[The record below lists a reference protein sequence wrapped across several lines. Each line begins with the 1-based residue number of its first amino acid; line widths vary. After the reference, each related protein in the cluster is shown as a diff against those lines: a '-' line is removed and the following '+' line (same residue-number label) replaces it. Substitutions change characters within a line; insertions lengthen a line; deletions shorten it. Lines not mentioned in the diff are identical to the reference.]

1 MNGLDE
7 TTLAALT
14 PGSSPWRMRA
24 GKVTDVIGTLVRATG
39 VDVRCGD
46 FCELRTRDGALL
58 QLAEAVGFQG
68 DKVLLMPLAGTAG
81 LSRSTLVVDTGR
93 PLQVRVGPGLLGR
106 VVDVLGK
113 PIDGKGA
120 VPWASTVDLM
130 RPPPGPMER
139 PMIGTPLVT
148 GIRCV
153 DALATI
159 GEGQRMGIFA
169 PAGTGKSTLMS
180 MFARGASCDV
190 NVITLIGE
198 RGREVREFIER
209 VLGPEGMARSVVVCA
224 TSDRSAVE
232 RSKAA
237 YVGTAVAEYFRD
249 QGMKVLLMM
258 DSLTR
263 FARAQREIGLAAG
276 EPPTRRGFPPSV
288 FAELPRLLERAGRTE
303 KGSITALYTIL
314 SEDETSG
321 DPIAEEVRSIL
332 DGHLLLSRSIAARN
346 RYPAIDVLNSLSR
359 VMGDVVPRHHAQQA
373 AQVRRLM
380 SRYQEVETLLRIG
393 EYKAGS
399 DPLADEAIAKND
411 AINDFLGQAVESV
424 EPYARTLRSLA
435 ALGAGP
441 NGGMT
446 GGMTGGLDGR
456 LNP

>member
-1 MNGLDE
+1 MLVADDS
-7 TTLAALT
+7 LHSAA
-14 PGSSPWRMRA
+14 GASPWRMRA
-24 GKVTDVIGTLVRATG
+24 GKVTDVVGTMVRATG
-39 VDVRCGD
+39 VDPRCGD
-46 FCELRTRDGALL
+46 FCELRSHDGVLL
-58 QLAEAVGFQG
+58 QLAETVGFLG
-68 DKVLLMPLAGTAG
+68 DKVLLMPLGGTAG
-81 LSRSTLVVDTGR
+81 LSRSTQVVETGL

-106 VVDVLGK
+106 VVDVLGE
-113 PIDGKGA
+113 PIDGKGPVA
-120 VPWASTVDLM
+120 YDGTVDLM
-130 RPPPGPMER
+130 RPPPGPMAR
-139 PMIGTPLVT
+139 PMIDEPLAT

-153 DALATI
+153 DALTTL

-237 YVGTAVAEYFRD
+237 FVGTAVAEYYRD

-276 EPPTRRGFPPSV
+276 EPPTRRGFPSSV
-288 FAELPRLLERAGRTE
+288 FAELPRLLERAGRSE
-303 KGSITALYTIL
+303 KGSITGLYTIL

-332 DGHLLLSRSIAARN
+332 DGHLLLSRAIAARN
-346 RYPAIDVLNSLSR
+346 RYPAIDVLASLSR
-359 VMGDVVPRHHAQQA
+359 VMSDIVPRQHGQQA
-373 AQVRRLM
+373 GHIRRLM

-399 DPLADEAIAKND
+399 DPVADEAIQKND
-411 AINDFLGQAVESV
+411 AINAFLGQRVDAV
-424 EPYARTLRSLA
+424 EPYHGTMRALA
-435 ALGAGP
+435 
-441 NGGMT
+441 
-446 GGMTGGLDGR
+446 GL
-456 LNP
+456 NA